1 MGARRSVVRLR
12 PSGSPH
18 GTGGAGDEPGTVLGR
33 SVSVRWPGTSAA
45 RGSRKSDGRGPARC
59 GTAHL
64 LAVPAV
70 RPKPAW
76 GGIGVAIRGR
86 PIETAFCD
94 PRPSSLPTANKQGW
108 RGHLWQGRFASFV
121 MDEPY
126 LLVTARYVELNPVRA
141 GLVEAPSE
149 YAWSGARAHLA
160 GRDDGLV
167 QVAPLLELAPNWRR
181 LLTSAVTEEEL
192 KVLRGHERTGRPLGD
207 DDLYRPAMPAC
218 RPAPR
223 PARRRPQP
231 TRNPRALPRAGATM
245 CGSFP
250 AGQSIRKSRCFAVQS
265 RQQPTTFCPAWREGR
280 RATTRPAARDF
291 CTAHVRSPHI
301 S

>member
-1 MGARRSVVRLR
+1 
-12 PSGSPH
+12 
-18 GTGGAGDEPGTVLGR
+18 
-33 SVSVRWPGTSAA
+33 
-45 RGSRKSDGRGPARC
+45 
-59 GTAHL
+59 L

-149 YAWSGARAHLA
+149 YPWSSARAHLA

-181 LLTSAVTEEEL
+181 LLTSAVTEGEL
-192 KVLRGHERTGRPLGD
+192 KVLRAHERTARPCGD
-207 DDLYRPAMPAC
+207 DDSLVRLEKNLGRVLWHRKPGRKRKQRQKQGWCPQNHALLLTASLASFGDVP
-218 RPAPR
+218 PR
-223 PARRRPQP
+223 
-231 TRNPRALPRAGATM
+231 
-245 CGSFP
+245 
-250 AGQSIRKSRCFAVQS
+250 
-265 RQQPTTFCPAWREGR
+265 
-280 RATTRPAARDF
+280 
-291 CTAHVRSPHI
+291 RS
-301 S
+301 